1 MKGGD
6 NVESRQDKK
15 ARLLFKL
22 ADFKAE
28 NEATKGYKKLDRVA
42 VSTYEKELRA
52 KYRNPNII
60 VR

>member
-1 MKGGD
+1 MENREAK
-6 NVESRQDKK
+6 R

-22 ADFKAE
+22 AEFKAE
-28 NEATKGYKKLDRVA
+28 SEATKDYKKLDRVT
-42 VSTYEKELRA
+42 VSTHEKELRA